1 MGDFNAEPQS
11 LTYKE
16 IIKEGFRSSYFEA
29 NKSEPKITFPT
40 GLQAPHMDTDPPLAV
55 DFIFYR
61 VGITAKGDIEK
72 HIKIVKSQRMGEMK
86 APTDP
91 TLCGSDHFSIL
102 SDFVIHPLK

>member
-16 IIKEGFRSSYFEA
+16 IIKEGFKSSYFEA

-40 GLQAPHMDTDPPLAV
+40 GLQAPYMDTDPPLTV

-61 VGITAKGDIEK
+61 VGKTVKSDIEK
-72 HIKIVKSQRMGEMK
+72 HIKIVKSSRMGEMK
-86 APTDP
+86 AP
-91 TLCGSDHFSIL
+91 
-102 SDFVIHPLK
+102 